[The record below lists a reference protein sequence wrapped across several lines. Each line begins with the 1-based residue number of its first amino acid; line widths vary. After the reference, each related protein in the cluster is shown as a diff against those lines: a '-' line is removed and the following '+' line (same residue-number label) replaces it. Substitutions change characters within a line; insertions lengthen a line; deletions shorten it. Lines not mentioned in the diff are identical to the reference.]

1 MKKILKLIPISFA
14 LLVTAPLSA
23 CTGNVNDYVG
33 TWKVD
38 TSYERTY
45 KYSYGS
51 RSTLD
56 DHEVSG
62 IPSGATLTIEKD
74 KTVVFNY
81 PNGDEEL
88 QGKLAF
94 YFGQIYFK
102 NLNFSNDYKF
112 SLKED
117 NGQKKLVHSYS
128 ENKHGLEYTEK
139 SRYIVLIYKS

>member
-1 MKKILKLIPISFA
+1 MKKIWKLIPISFA
-14 LLVTAPLSA
+14 LLVTTPLSA

-51 RSTLD
+51 RNTLED
-56 DHEVSG
+56 REVSG
-62 IPSGATLTIEKD
+62 IPSGATLAINKD
-74 KTVVFNY
+74 KSVVFDY
-81 PNGDEEL
+81 PNGDEEV

-94 YFGQIYFK
+94 YFGKVYFK

-112 SLKED
+112 SLQTSG
-117 NGQKKLVHSYS
+117 NQKKLVHSWS

>member
-23 CTGNVNDYVG
+23 CTGNVDDYVG
-33 TWKVD
+33 TCTVD

-45 KYSYGS
+45 KYSYGH
-51 RSTLD
+51 RETLD

-62 IPSGATLTIEKD
+62 IPSGATLTINKD
-74 KTVVFNY
+74 KSVVFNY
-81 PNGDEEL
+81 PNGDEEVK
-88 QGKLAF
+88 GKLAF
-94 YFGQIYFK
+94 YFGKVYFK

-112 SLKED
+112 SLQTSS
-117 NGQKKLVHSYS
+117 NQKKLVHSWS

>member
-1 MKKILKLIPISFA
+1 MKKLIKLIPLFFA
-14 LLVTAPLSA
+14 LLVTAPLTS
-23 CTGNVNDYVG
+23 CTGNINDYVG
-33 TWKVD
+33 TCTVD

-45 KYSYGS
+45 KYSYGH
-51 RSTLD
+51 RETLD

-62 IPSGATLTIEKD
+62 IPSGSTLIINSD
-74 KTVVFNY
+74 KSVVFKY
-81 PNGDEEL
+81 PNGDEEV

-94 YFGQIYFK
+94 YFGKVYFR

-112 SLKED
+112 ELKESG
-117 NGQKKLVHSYS
+117 NQKKLIHSWN